1 MNSIIKI
8 ENLKDL
14 IVDIRDE
21 SVLLDADVATIYGI
35 ETKRVNEAVK
45 NNLDKFPPSY
55 MFALSDAEFAD
66 LRSKFSTAKSAMTR
80 VAPKAF
86 TDNGLYM
93 MATILHSAQ
102 AVEATFA
109 IIETF
114 AKLRE
119 LSRNIKALSVVKD
132 KADQKSLMQKSG
144 ELITEIFD
152 DDLQTSDTETTIE
165 LNFAVLKFKHTI
177 KKKNSNKG

>member
-1 MNSIIKI
+1 MNAIIKI
-8 ENLKDL
+8 ENLTDL
-14 IVDIRDE
+14 IIEIRDE

-45 NNLDKFPPSY
+45 NNPDKFPPSY
-55 MFALSDAEFAD
+55 ILVLSDAEFAD
-66 LRSKFSTAKSAMTR
+66 LWSKFSTTKSAMTR

-86 TDNGLYM
+86 TEKGLNM
-93 MATILHSAQ
+93 MATILRSQQ
-102 AVEATFA
+102 ATEATFA

-114 AKLRE
+114 SKIRE
-119 LSRNIKALSVVKD
+119 LSRNIKELSVVQD
-132 KADQKSLMQKSG
+132 KAQQKSLMQKSG

-177 KKKNSNKG
+177 KKKKQ

>member
-66 LRSKFSTAKSAMTR
+66 LRSKFSTA
-80 VAPKAF
+80 
-86 TDNGLYM
+86 N
-93 MATILHSAQ
+93 
-102 AVEATFA
+102 
-109 IIETF
+109 
-114 AKLRE
+114 LRTP
-119 LSRNIKALSVVKD
+119 S
-132 KADQKSLMQKSG
+132 
-144 ELITEIFD
+144 
-152 DDLQTSDTETTIE
+152 
-165 LNFAVLKFKHTI
+165 H
-177 KKKNSNKG
+177 